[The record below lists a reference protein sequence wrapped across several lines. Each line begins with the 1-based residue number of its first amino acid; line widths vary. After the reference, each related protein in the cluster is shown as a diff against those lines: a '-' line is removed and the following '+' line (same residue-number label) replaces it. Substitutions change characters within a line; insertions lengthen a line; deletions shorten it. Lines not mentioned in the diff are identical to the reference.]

1 MKEAE
6 SDFEIEDVLSSIR
19 RLVSQDGRAPRVQR
33 ASFRHSASA
42 QDDNCLVLTPAQ
54 RIAQAQKPVVV
65 AAVAPEAPAADIG
78 EELGRL
84 ESAISEMEAAAAEAE
99 IEPAAEPEAA
109 VADFI
114 APKRPDA
121 VLADEAD
128 LDAVEVD
135 ENAEEAPPSLTVD
148 LPEFDAAEETA
159 PVSHA
164 AEDVVAEAAPEL
176 AVAETVGEILAME
189 VERFALSVASARPA
203 ADALFAG
210 YEVVGPVEVDQA
222 AEVDQMAE
230 ELADLPEPDLM
241 ETIEPVS
248 EPEDAAAAVAVI
260 LEADMEV
267 EDVVETADAS
277 VAEDVA
283 TELEPDETPQVMERV
298 SPQILRAEAIR
309 SPRLQVAEDEDPLFD
324 AIAVPEFDEE
334 ALRIMVAQLIREEL
348 RGVLGER
355 ITHNVRKLVRRE
367 IQRALAGHEL
377 E

>member
-42 QDDNCLVLTPAQ
+42 QDENCLVLTPAQ

-65 AAVAPEAPAADIG
+65 AAVALEAPAADIG

-128 LDAVEVD
+128 LDVAEVD

-148 LPEFDAAEETA
+148 LPEFDVAEETV
-159 PVSHA
+159 PVSQA

-176 AVAETVGEILAME
+176 AVAETVSAILAME

-222 AEVDQMAE
+222 AE
-230 ELADLPEPDLM
+230 ELADLPEPDAM

-248 EPEDAAAAVAVI
+248 EPEDMAAAVAVV

-267 EDVVETADAS
+267 EDVAESADAS

-283 TELEPDETPQVMERV
+283 TELEPDETPQVIERV
-298 SPQILRAEAIR
+298 APQILRAESIR

>member
-65 AAVAPEAPAADIG
+65 AAAAPEAPAADIG

-121 VLADEAD
+121 ALADEAD
-128 LDAVEVD
+128 LDAGEVD
-135 ENAEEAPPSLTVD
+135 ENAEEPPPALTVD
-148 LPEFDAAEETA
+148 LPEFDVAEEA
-159 PVSHA
+159 VPVFQA
-164 AEDVVAEAAPEL
+164 AEDVAAQEAAPEL
-176 AVAETVGEILAME
+176 AAPETVSAILAME

-222 AEVDQMAE
+222 AE
-230 ELADLPEPDLM
+230 ELADLPEPDAM

-248 EPEDAAAAVAVI
+248 EPEDMAAAVAVV

-267 EDVVETADAS
+267 EDVAESADAC
-277 VAEDVA
+277 VAQDVA
-283 TELEPDETPQVMERV
+283 TELEPEETPQVIERV
-298 SPQILRAEAIR
+298 APQILRAESIR